1 VRLCLIGCGEHARAV
16 HGPAQARCARER
28 PGLVLAACC
37 DRDRAR
43 AESHAAEF
51 GFARAYTDPRVM
63 LEAEKPGAVVV
74 VVPVAATVAVATLVL
89 ERGIALLVEKPPG
102 TTVAEVDRLVAAAD
116 AGGRDGR
123 SVPHQVAFNRRFAP
137 LVRELRRRIEA
148 AGPLQHLHYEMTRV
162 GRRDPDFSTTAIHG
176 IDAVRFLAGSDYAEA
191 RFRYGDLPEAGAGV
205 ANILVDAVMASGATA
220 HLAFCPVAGVLV
232 ERVAAHTQG
241 HSFFL
246 QVPMWGG
253 VDSPGRLQHFQ
264 NGTLVADLSGESV
277 GDGTALFELGGFY
290 REYAAFLED
299 VEGGRPPSPG
309 LRESRQSVEVAER
322 IRGRSGS
329 YRT

>member
-1 VRLCLIGCGEHARAV
+1 MRLCLIGCGEHARAV

-37 DRDRAR
+37 DLDRAR

-51 GFARAYTDPRVM
+51 GFARAYSDPRAM
-63 LEAEKPGAVVV
+63 LDAEKPGAVVV
-74 VVPVAATVAVATLVL
+74 VVPVTATVAV
-89 ERGIALLVEKPPG
+89 
-102 TTVAEVDRLVAAAD
+102 EVDRLAAAAD

-123 SVPHQVAFNRRFAP
+123 PVPHQVAFNRRFAP
-137 LVRELRRRIEA
+137 LLRELRRRIES
-148 AGPLQHLHYEMTRV
+148 AGPLQHLHYELTRV
-162 GRRDPDFSTTAIHG
+162 ERRDPDFSITAIHG

-191 RFRYGDLPEAGAGV
+191 RFRYRELPEVGAGV
-205 ANILVDAVMASGATA
+205 ANILVGAVMASGATA

-232 ERVAAHTQG
+232 ERATVHAQG

-246 QVPMWGG
+246 QVPMWDGA
-253 VDSPGRLQHFQ
+253 DSPRRLLHFE
-264 NGTLVADLSGESV
+264 NGTLVADLSGETV
-277 GDGTALFELGGFY
+277 GDGIALFERGGFY
-290 REYAAFLED
+290 REYAAFLDD

-309 LRESRQSVEVAER
+309 FRESRQSVEMAER

-329 YRT
+329 CRF

>member
-1 VRLCLIGCGEHARAV
+1 MRLCLIGCGEHARAV

-37 DRDRAR
+37 DFDRVR
-43 AESHAAEF
+43 AESHAADF
-51 GFARAYTDPRVM
+51 GFARAYVEPRAM
-63 LEAEKPGAVVV
+63 LEAEKPDGVVV
-74 VVPVAATVAVATLVL
+74 VVPVTATVAVGSLVL

-102 TTVAEVDRLVAAAD
+102 TTTAEVDRLLAAAD

-123 SVPHQVAFNRRFAP
+123 PVPHQVAFNRRFAP

-162 GRRDPDFSTTAIHG
+162 GRHDPDFSTTAIHG

-191 RFRYGDLPEAGAGV
+191 RFRYKELPEFGAGV
-205 ANILVDAVMASGATA
+205 ANILLDAAMVSGATA

-232 ERVAAHTQG
+232 ERATAHAHG
-241 HSFFL
+241 HTFFL

-253 VDSPGRLQHFQ
+253 VDSPGRLLHFEK
-264 NGTLVADLSGESV
+264 GTLVADLSGETV
-277 GDGTALFELGGFY
+277 GDGPALFELGGFY
-290 REYAAFLED
+290 REYAAFLD
-299 VEGGRPPSPG
+299 DLEGGRAPSPG
-309 LRESRQSVEVAER
+309 LREARQSVEVAER
-322 IRGRSGS
+322 MSTRSVS
-329 YRT
+329 YRG